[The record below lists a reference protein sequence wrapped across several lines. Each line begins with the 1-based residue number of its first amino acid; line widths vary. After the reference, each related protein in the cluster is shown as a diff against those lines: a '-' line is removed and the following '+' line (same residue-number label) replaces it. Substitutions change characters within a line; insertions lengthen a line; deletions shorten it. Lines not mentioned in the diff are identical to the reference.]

1 MRMASKEN
9 RETTES
15 KGFWNEGTHVSE
27 SNKIVSKVSE
37 HFPGIVEFPN
47 SFLGSEEVREF

>member
-9 RETTES
+9 METTES
-15 KGFWNEGTHVSE
+15 KGFWNEDTHVSE